1 MPTSLTAFLRSNGLA
16 NRPLCQHWVLL
27 QMERDLP
34 ILLILTKQ
42 VKRKSRCTYLS
53 PCSLSAVLREGSDV
67 ISLELTVGLEPTA
80 NRLQIYCAANCA
92 TSALVERGYLS
103 APLPVTALRNQTRI
117 RTGYL
122 AGNKVIETLCIG

>member
-1 MPTSLTAFLRSNGLA
+1 M
-16 NRPLCQHWVLL
+16 
-27 QMERDLP
+27 
-34 ILLILTKQ
+34 
-42 VKRKSRCTYLS
+42 
-53 PCSLSAVLREGSDV
+53 
-67 ISLELTVGLEPTA
+67 GLEPTA